1 MSTKTTIRKIL
12 IFSVIAV
19 LLAAFAG
26 FYAGRSIERQKAEE
40 SWQILYELNRTSIE
54 NMDGKDGTVYVIGH
68 MSPDTDTVAS
78 SIAFARLLCMLGY
91 DAKPMITSPVNHE
104 TAFVLE
110 QAGAE
115 MPGILEDA
123 SGEYIFLVDH
133 SEYRQAAPG
142 MEDAHIVGIMDH
154 HGVGSVSTGQQVL
167 YDARPIGATATI
179 VWLNYLNFGLEI
191 DGPTAYLL
199 LAAIL
204 SDTANLTSSTVTT
217 ADREAVAALSKIAD
231 VSDIDALYRGLY
243 ERLLSYD
250 GMSDE
255 EIFFSDYKKYE
266 AYGVTFG
273 IAGVNAVD
281 ETAAAQLAERMEAV
295 LPDVYPQAGMDLLYA
310 LISIRSEGKKIDYV
324 VPGNDYSRQVFCE
337 AFPDYDEF
345 NGTAYI
351 YRKGMGRK
359 TVFVPGLTEYLGT
372 YPRE

>member
-26 FYAGRSIERQKAEE
+26 FYAGRSIERHCRKFHRLREAPVHAGIRRKTHDHFSRQPRDP
-40 SWQILYELNRTSIE
+40 LRP
-54 NMDGKDGTVYVIGH
+54 GTG
-68 MSPDTDTVAS
+68 
-78 SIAFARLLCMLGY
+78 
-91 DAKPMITSPVNHE
+91 
-104 TAFVLE
+104 
-110 QAGAE
+110 GAE
-115 MPGILEDA
+115 MPGVLEDA

-142 MEDAHIVGIMDH
+142 ME
-154 HGVGSVSTGQQVL
+154 
-167 YDARPIGATATI
+167 
-179 VWLNYLNFGLEI
+179 I

-199 LAAIL
+199 LSAIL

-231 VSDIDALYRGLY
+231 VSDIDALYRELY

-273 IAGVNAVD
+273 IAGVNAID
-281 ETAAAQLAERMEAV
+281 EAAAAQLAERMQAV
-295 LPDVYPQAGMDLLYA
+295 LPDIYPQAGMDLLYA

-359 TVFVPGLTEYLGT
+359 TVFPGLM
-372 YPRE
+372 